1 MVDVIT
7 KSFLYK
13 RFEIN
18 KKFGCR
24 LKCKNQISYS

>member
-7 KSFLYK
+7 KSFLNIK
-13 RFEIN
+13 RFEID

-24 LKCKNQISYS
+24 LKCKNQIS